1 MQYSLTN
8 SRINPIL
15 NNSITHKLHKSFNQ
29 SINHKCD
36 KNSKNIIS
44 SQTPLQKNSSF
55 SSSYKPSHHITHPLS
70 HAKPHA
76 SHTQAPTSHLTPSHP
91 PAPDWP
97 ARFLERAVLFS
108 HLLCEP
114 IISPGWQQKLGRCDI
129 DIDQKWSPKISR
141 ALKCIP
147 IPIFTKRMR
156 LVEETKDVRGTNSYL
171 CMDRYSIDTYS

>member
-1 MQYSLTN
+1 MRQKLKKHHL
-8 SRINPIL
+8 IANP
-15 NNSITHKLHKSFNQ
+15 
-29 SINHKCD
+29 
-36 KNSKNIIS
+36 
-44 SQTPLQKNSSF
+44 PPKNSSF
-55 SSSYKPSHHITHPLS
+55 FSSYKPSHHITHPLS
-70 HAKPHA
+70 HAKSHA

-156 LVEETKDVRGTNSYL
+156 LVEEMKDVRGTNSYL